1 MSCEF
6 GKVDCVNQETDRCLM
21 CIDAFHYSPKKIKT
35 NYSKNRIKTKETKRM
50 GSISEVKSFKQMESA
65 LNTNVTGT
73 PNSGAG
79 RIKGDEQIR
88 GLINVM
94 TELKTTVKKN
104 EGRQPG
110 KESFTIK
117 REWLEKL
124 EKEAKAAFM
133 EFYYLKFS
141 FKESDDKF
149 YAVTDVDVLIDMIVT
164 MKEDRITAKTA
175 KNKIE
180 VAEAKAAY
188 REAENIMLLSKINYL
203 ETKIKELKE
212 SKNNSI

>member
-1 MSCEF
+1 MTCEY
-6 GKVDCVNQETDRCLM
+6 GHINCENEGTDKCLM
-21 CIDAFHYSPKKIKT
+21 CVDSFHFLEKKVK
-35 NYSKNRIKTKETKRM
+35 NRYPSKRIKTKETKRM
-50 GSISEVKSFKQMESA
+50 GASSEVKSFNQMEEA

-94 TELKTTVKKN
+94 TELKTTTKKN

-110 KESFTIK
+110 KESFTLK

-124 EKEAKAAFM
+124 EREAKAENM
-133 EFYYLKFS
+133 EFSYLKFS

-149 YAVTDVDVLIDMIVT
+149 YAVTDVDVIVDMIVT
-164 MKEDRITAKTA
+164 MKDDRVER
-175 KNKIE
+175 NKAQNRID
-180 VAEAKAAY
+180 VAEKRAALKD
-188 REAENIMLLSKINYL
+188 AENIKLLAEIDYL
-203 ETKIKELKE
+203 KSVIKQLEEKDNTTL
-212 SKNNSI
+212 